1 MNDMRFMFFLPFLS
15 FLSLA
20 FLLFPL
26 GTRRELGGKMVKKDG
41 STGRGREKEKRVKD
55 KKKLQARKESNK
67 KLLC

>member
-20 FLLFPL
+20 FLLCPL
-26 GTRRELGGKMVKKDG
+26 GTRRKLGGKMVKKDG
-41 STGRGREKEKRVKD
+41 REKEKMVKD

-67 KLLC
+67 KLMC